1 MSHRRIILG
10 DLPEPFKVIRRER
23 EGIEK
28 YDIDNAYP
36 NRMERLINGSVTA
49 KSSARM
55 LSRFLIGKG
64 FQDPDLNKVVIG
76 HDRYKRPISAFKL
89 LRQIAVSTAYYSG
102 YYVRAQFDGNMN
114 VTGLLHEDFKN
125 CRFGL
130 KNSQDYSD
138 HIVVYNNWDNS
149 KSQKINKKDYIC
161 VPVWNMNEAVI
172 KYQIEKAKGIKNYK
186 GQMFFNFLDELY
198 IYPISPIDPVHYDAD
213 TEHEISMFKNGE
225 LRRGFFMKNIIHHNQ
240 FESQKDADDFKDAIL
255 NFQGGGHKY
264 SFMVLEGT
272 FDDDGNLKEGENIKV
287 EKIEQNVNDKI
298 FETYEKSCINN
309 IRKAYNA
316 IPQMLIDH
324 EDGKLGT
331 TSGEALFQ
339 ASEFYNQMTG
349 ELRVSISESFK
360 EMFTRWVKPDL
371 REKEWVIEPTVLGT
385 KSKEG
390 PMMLELTKK
399 TDNG

>member
-1 MSHRRIILG
+1 
-10 DLPEPFKVIRRER
+10 
-23 EGIEK
+23 
-28 YDIDNAYP
+28 
-36 NRMERLINGSVTA
+36 
-49 KSSARM
+49 
-55 LSRFLIGKG
+55 
-64 FQDPDLNKVVIG
+64 
-76 HDRYKRPISAFKL
+76 
-89 LRQIAVSTAYYSG
+89 
-102 YYVRAQFDGNMN
+102 
-114 VTGLLHEDFKN
+114 
-125 CRFGL
+125 
-130 KNSQDYSD
+130 
-138 HIVVYNNWDNS
+138 
-149 KSQKINKKDYIC
+149 
-161 VPVWNMNEAVI
+161 
-172 KYQIEKAKGIKNYK
+172 
-186 GQMFFNFLDELY
+186 
-198 IYPISPIDPVHYDAD
+198 
-213 TEHEISMFKNGE
+213 MFKNGE